1 MKLRQTRRVEPDISL
16 TSLIDVVFL
25 LLIFF
30 MVTTSFNRE
39 SEISVNLPEASAE
52 QTREDDSIV
61 VSLTIDVQGRF
72 YVNGKMVINSQPA
85 MLKKALMI
93 VRDESNNGMTLLI
106 SADGKT
112 SHQSVVTA
120 LDVAQQLG
128 ITRVSMAT
136 VQMDKDR

>member
-1 MKLRQTRRVEPDISL
+1 MNLRQSRREEPDISL

-39 SEISVNLPEASAE
+39 SEISVNLPEASVE
-52 QTREDDSIV
+52 SNREDDNTV
-61 VSLTIDVQGRF
+61 VSLTIDVQGRY
-72 YVNGKMVINSQPA
+72 YVNDKMVINSKPA
-85 MLKKALMI
+85 MLKKALMMA
-93 VRDESNNGMTLLI
+93 RDESKQGISLLI
-106 SADGKT
+106 SADGKAA
-112 SHQSVVTA
+112 HQSVVTA

-136 VQMDKDR
+136 VHTDKDR